1 MLPCGESFSFEKEK
15 EWPSEPALAIAKY
28 LFPEELMRGSGS
40 GMLTRVRKRLNYDDL
55 KLILAE

>member
-28 LFPEELMRGSGS
+28 LFPEELMRRSGS
-40 GMLTRVRKRLNYDDL
+40 GMLTRVSEEEIVLW
-55 KLILAE
+55 